1 MSQPVTSETPVEI
14 FGKDD
19 CPYTRAALQVYRAK
33 GREVAY
39 HDVRRDAAAMSRF
52 LELSLGDR
60 SVPLILDRGRVSIG
74 YGGA

>member
-1 MSQPVTSETPVEI
+1 VANEQPVEI

-19 CPYTRAALQVYRAK
+19 CPYTRAALRDYRAG
-33 GREVAY
+33 GRTVVY
-39 HDVRRDAAAMSRF
+39 HDVTCDPAALRRH

-60 SVPLILDRGRVSIG
+60 SVPLIVDGGRVSIG